1 MSQDLRNSRNKYG
14 NVYEIS
20 LPNGK
25 YVYVCWIKQFGFGIF
40 NYISEIP
47 LTNINQLLSL
57 GFKAYKDCKETA
69 VRKKIWKMVGHIDLN
84 KENIIYPDQ
93 VIFLPYNKELFITQ
107 SQAIHHDN
115 LIQIPTDEYLTL
127 LKKGYIYGFFD
138 NYQTFEIWLSA
149 NIEDYPKNQDIFPL
163 PDLYNKK

>member
-25 YVYVCWIKQFGFGIF
+25 YVYVCWIKQFSFGIF

-127 LKKGYIYGFFD
+127 LKKGYIY
-138 NYQTFEIWLSA
+138 
-149 NIEDYPKNQDIFPL
+149 
-163 PDLYNKK
+163 